1 MAIRLLIITQ
11 KVDINDPILGFFH
24 RWIEEFA
31 KHCEKITVICLG
43 KGKYN
48 LPDNVEVLSLGK
60 ENRGPRISYA
70 FLFFK
75 YIFSNLGN
83 YNTVFVHMN
92 QEYILLGGVFW
103 RLFGKKILFWRNH
116 LKGSFLTDIS
126 VFLSN
131 MTFCTSP
138 SSYTARFK
146 KTQIMPAGIDT
157 DFFRQDLPVKKKLSS
172 ILFFG
177 RIAPVKK
184 VDIFVDALK
193 ELHEQGIEFSATI
206 AGASLP
212 IDAGY
217 EKTIKDKVNA
227 FGLNERV
234 RFTGSLS
241 QAEALETYKKHEV
254 YVNLTPSGSLDKTIF
269 EALASGMKVLVSNTF
284 FSGVLPEDWIVE
296 SPEDPGNL
304 ARIIKMALN
313 GPPESLE
320 TQKKISIF
328 LQEHSL
334 SALTEKLAREFTP

>member
-1 MAIRLLIITQ
+1 MAIKLLIVTQ
-11 KVDINDPILGFFH
+11 KVDINDPVLGFFH
-24 RWIEEFA
+24 RWILEFS

-43 KGKYN
+43 KGKYD
-48 LPDNVEVLSLGK
+48 LPGNVEVLSLGK
-60 ENRGPRISYA
+60 ENTGSGISYA

-92 QEYILLGGVFW
+92 QEYILLGGIFW

-157 DFFRQDLPVKKKLSS
+157 DFFRQDLSVKKKLNS
-172 ILFFG
+172 ILFLG

-212 IDAGY
+212 TDTGY
-217 EKTIKDKVNA
+217 EKTIKDKVSA
-227 FGLNERV
+227 FGLNERIS
-234 RFTGSLS
+234 FAGSLS
-241 QAEALETYKKHEV
+241 QAEALEAYKKHEV

-284 FSGVLPEDWIVE
+284 FGGILPEDWIVE
-296 SPEDPGNL
+296 SPEDPRNL
-304 ARIIKMALN
+304 ARSIKIALDA
-313 GPPESLE
+313 PPDSSE
-320 TQKKISIF
+320 TKKKISIL

-334 SALTEKLAREFTP
+334 LALMKKLRREFVS